1 MTSIHTSHPF
11 RAAQR
16 CVGAALLAF
25 GGSAWAQQCNYAFT
39 TVPAPAPAAVPSLSM
54 LGLALLAAVAGL
66 LAWRQ
71 GKFPGSRFMAITLVA
86 AAAMLANQGGG
97 GLVQKAYAAAVEV
110 ILSNPGGESGSVTS
124 ANGDE
129 VTFRNTSGVPLRI
142 GSISPAPANCG
153 EGQVIPPGGTCTTVA
168 SCPASC
174 PAGTIWDGSSCVD
187 IPEEPAC
194 GVNEGTN
201 SESGQCA
208 CNAGFARNT
217 LGLCA
222 PADLCAN
229 GFQFVNPPGEDQ
241 CKP

>member
-1 MTSIHTSHPF
+1 MTPIDTSHPF

-71 GKFPGSRFMAITLVA
+71 GRFPGSRFMAITLVA

-168 SCPASC
+168 SCPAFC

-208 CNAGFARNT
+208 CNADFARDT
-217 LGLCA
+217 SGLCV
-222 PADLCAN
+222 PAVSCAN

>member
-1 MTSIHTSHPF
+1 
-11 RAAQR
+11 
-16 CVGAALLAF
+16 
-25 GGSAWAQQCNYAFT
+25 
-39 TVPAPAPAAVPSLSM
+39 
-54 LGLALLAAVAGL
+54 
-66 LAWRQ
+66 
-71 GKFPGSRFMAITLVA
+71 MAITLVA

-229 GFQFVNPPGEDQ
+229 GFHFVNPPGEDQ